1 MRKVV
6 GCVRVS
12 TEDQRLSPKA
22 QRDAFQRW
30 CEANNVEAVDC
41 FEDAVSGRDEVE
53 KRPGLL
59 SALAAV
65 REHGAIAL
73 WFLDRTRVARSVPIA
88 DAIDCLV
95 AAAGARVV
103 TASDRMDVEV
113 DPNDPDQ
120 LARQR
125 MDDVFA
131 EWEVGKIRKRTRE
144 ALAAKKA
151 RGEVYGSVPFGY
163 TRVGKKLI
171 PDPRQEKARKLAL
184 RLRRKGKSYHAIA
197 RELNKR
203 ECVTPRGGLWWAT
216 SVRNMLMA
224 AEEAA

>member
-1 MRKVV
+1 MKKVV
-6 GCVRVS
+6 GCIRVS

-22 QRDAFQRW
+22 QRAAFERW
-30 CEANNVEAVDC
+30 CEANEVEAVAC

-59 SALAAV
+59 SALAAI
-65 REHGAIAL
+65 REHDAVAL

-88 DAIDCLV
+88 DAINCLV
-95 AAAGARVV
+95 AAAGARLV

-144 ALAAKKA
+144 ALAVKKA
-151 RGEVYGSVPFGY
+151 RGEVYGSIPFGY
-163 TRVGKKLI
+163 IRKGKKLI
-171 PDPRQEKARKLAL
+171 PDPRQEKARQIAR
-184 RLRRKGKSYHAIA
+184 RLRGKGKSYQAIA
-197 RELNKR
+197 IELNKR
-203 ECVTPRGGLWWAT
+203 ECVTPRGGLWWPS

-224 AEEAA
+224 ADEAA